1 MIRELH
7 VVVEVTLLLKGFGL
21 RTKLSSVGKNPH
33 ANAASQIGC
42 FVNNT

>member
-1 MIRELH
+1 MIWELH
-7 VVVEVTLLLKGFGL
+7 VVVEVTLLLKGFSPL
-21 RTKLSSVGKNPH
+21 TKLLPVGKNPR